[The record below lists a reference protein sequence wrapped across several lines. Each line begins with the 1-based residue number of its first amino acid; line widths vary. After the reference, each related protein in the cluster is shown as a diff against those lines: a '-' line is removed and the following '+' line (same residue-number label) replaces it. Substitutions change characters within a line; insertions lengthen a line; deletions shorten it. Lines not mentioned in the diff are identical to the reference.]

1 MPDVNEAGFGLLVHS
16 HVSSPTVYDGRL
28 IAKCAAFVQ
37 IHALIADVGEQA
49 GDGESDEEVDDLPEI
64 ELGSEDDS
72 DDSEEEASGDD
83 EDGLEDEEEQSTNG
97 AKVGKSQHADN
108 ASGELPGDS
117 SEDMYDSQEEE
128 EDLDDDE
135 MFKQG
140 FNEKLAHI
148 LRLSQENRKKTQEVR
163 ETL

>member
-1 MPDVNEAGFGLLVHS
+1 
-16 HVSSPTVYDGRL
+16 
-28 IAKCAAFVQ
+28 
-37 IHALIADVGEQA
+37 
-49 GDGESDEEVDDLPEI
+49 
-64 ELGSEDDS
+64 
-72 DDSEEEASGDD
+72 
-83 EDGLEDEEEQSTNG
+83 
-97 AKVGKSQHADN
+97 
-108 ASGELPGDS
+108 
-117 SEDMYDSQEEE
+117 MYDSQEEE